1 MLQRPALQGARRCP
15 SLAYHDSVA
24 LRAAPHRTLVR
35 THPTG
40 PGPASPLPRGL
51 PSRRQRLHPRE
62 ALPEEQQRAGTLRL
76 CRQHGKVKGSR
87 KLSSL
92 LLPDH
97 NFPVFK
103 GVPNGTTGLTAC
115 ALASLGS
122 ALGFYFWV

>member
-15 SLAYHDSVA
+15 SLAYRDSVA
-24 LRAAPHRTLVR
+24 LRAAPLRTLRAQR
-35 THPTG
+35 TP
-40 PGPASPLPRGL
+40 PLPRGL

-76 CRQHGKVKGSR
+76 CRQQGKAKGSR